1 VLAALLGIEDL
12 ATGLPVS
19 KTGTLTAEQT
29 AASQIHSCANS
40 GFARMVRV
48 WASMVLKIETLV
60 GSMLCVP
67 LSTWS
72 RPRVM
77 LSFVGYHSSS
87 RVLKLYHF
95 HSVSQY
101 AGLV

>member
-1 VLAALLGIEDL
+1 MLAALLGIEDL

-60 GSMLCVP
+60 GSMLCGAKY
-67 LSTWS
+67 LEQAAGDALLCW
-72 RPRVM
+72 
-77 LSFVGYHSSS
+77 LSFIEQSIKV
-87 RVLKLYHF
+87 
-95 HSVSQY
+95 VS
-101 AGLV
+101 LP